1 MEKKVLSIHAAV
13 CDARKVQ
20 ESSLSAYERI
30 EIYAALL
37 LVSRETRPLLDQ
49 YQVKLSAA
57 QVMELDAEAK
67 IASVNGKMQLQPG
80 QAAPEQT
87 LLMVNGKLDIAPGS
101 EEVLKSYT
109 GIIVN
114 GSVSCP
120 ESMAP
125 LLAMARVNGAIE
137 TYPDGCIRLK
147 RRAVLDRSFHLRAKQ
162 DAFYYAARQITAL
175 APDIRWDVLAEKHV
189 RFATQTLLLAEG
201 QAEAALPLFDDQ
213 TDIVLLPD
221 GCAYV
226 EDDAVLNK
234 ALLQQHGGKLYI
246 EGNLVVG
253 RDSAPWLG
261 QVSYLHV
268 TGDLL
273 VARGLAEAVQA
284 IHPVYRRLRV
294 VAGTLVSGKT
304 AVTVDRA
311 MLEAAEDG
319 LSLFD
324 CVNVTFREDIPAGLL
339 QERLAG
345 LEDCVNVTCTPEQRA
360 AVEMAAH
367 DVVRITDTCQEEADA
382 GSPAGNVVK
391 SACYVL

>member
-20 ESSLSAYERI
+20 ESSLSAYERM
-30 EIYAALL
+30 EIHAALL

-49 YQVKLSAA
+49 YPVELSAA
-57 QVMELDAEAK
+57 HVLELEADAK
-67 IASVNGKMQLQPG
+67 IASINGKMQLQPG

-87 LLMVNGKLDIAPGS
+87 VLMV
-101 EEVLKSYT
+101 
-109 GIIVN
+109 IVN

-120 ESMAP
+120 ESMVP
-125 LLAMARVNGAIE
+125 LLSMVQVNGTIE
-137 TYPDGCIRLK
+137 AYPDSCIRLK

-162 DAFYYAARQITAL
+162 DALYYAARQIIAL

-201 QAEAALPLFDDQ
+201 QAEAALPLFGDQ

-273 VARGLAEAVQA
+273 VARDLAEAVQA

-324 CVNVTFREDIPAGLL
+324 CANVTFREDIPAGLL

>member
-175 APDIRWDVLAEKHV
+175 APDIRWDVLAEKRV
-189 RFATQTLLLAEG
+189 RFATQTLL
-201 QAEAALPLFDDQ
+201 LFDDQ

-226 EDDAVLNK
+226 EDDAVLNE

-324 CVNVTFREDIPAGLL
+324 CANVTFREDIPAGLL